1 MQRGAVGVALVALAL
16 FWSGGLAVAQQTG
29 SEAEAKAMFDR
40 AIRALKA
47 NETAALSA
55 FNDKSNKE
63 YHDRDIYVFCY
74 NMSDG
79 KFTAHPNPAIMNT
92 DVRDLKFKDDPFG
105 QRAFDTVKNAA
116 QGGVSTFDYMFPKPG
131 STEPVPKRSF
141 ETRIGDQA
149 CGVAYYK

>member
-1 MQRGAVGVALVALAL
+1 MQRGTVAAALVAGAL
-16 FWSGGLAVAQQTG
+16 LWSGGLTVAQQTG

-40 AIRALKA
+40 AVRALKA
-47 NETAALSA
+47 NEAAALSA

-92 DVRDLKFKDDPFG
+92 DVRDLKFKDVDSAHSIPSRT
-105 QRAFDTVKNAA
+105 QRR
-116 QGGVSTFDYMFPKPG
+116 GVSVHSIICFQ
-131 STEPVPKRSF
+131 SPVRLNPFRSDHLKR
-141 ETRIGDQA
+141 A
-149 CGVAYYK
+149 

>member
-1 MQRGAVGVALVALAL
+1 MQKGTVVAALIASAL
-16 FWSGGLAVAQQTG
+16 FWSGGSTVAQQTG
-29 SEAEAKAMFDR
+29 SEAEARAMFDR
-40 AIRALKA
+40 AMSALKK
-47 NETAALSA
+47 NEAAALSA

-63 YHDRDIYVFCY
+63 FHDRDIYIFCY
-74 NMSDG
+74 SMSDG

-105 QRAFDTVKNAA
+105 QRAFDTVKNATE
-116 QGGVSTFDYMFPKPG
+116 GSVSTFDYMFPRPG

-141 ETRIGDQA
+141 EMRIGDQA

>member
-1 MQRGAVGVALVALAL
+1 MPRGTIAAALVAGAL
-16 FWSGGLAVAQQTG
+16 LWSGGLTVAQQTG

-40 AIRALKA
+40 AVRALKA
-47 NETAALSA
+47 NEAAALSA

-105 QRAFDTVKNAA
+105 QRDSIPSRT
-116 QGGVSTFDYMFPKPG
+116 QRRGVSVHSIICFQ
-131 STEPVPKRSF
+131 SPVRLNPFRSDHLKR
-141 ETRIGDQA
+141 A
-149 CGVAYYK
+149 